1 MWPFGKKKEQE
12 HVVGRVETP
21 ILLTNTLT
29 EDKERFS
36 PLKAGEVS
44 LYSCGPTVYGPQHIG
59 NLRSAVFSDALT
71 RMLTSAG
78 YTVKKVVNITD
89 VGHLVGDGDDGE
101 DKMQVGAKR
110 ENTTPEAIAERYT
123 KQYLEDI
130 AALNIDTSTITFPRA
145 SEYIKEQIAMIQT
158 LEEKGYAYHAE
169 DGVYFDTDKY
179 EGYGK
184 LGGIMKV
191 KLMAG
196 ARVKMVGGKR
206 GLHDF
211 ALWRHAKPH
220 DLQVWDSPW
229 GKGNPGWSIECSAMI
244 RATLGQTIDIHTG
257 GEDHIGVHHNNEIAQ
272 SENANGKP
280 LARIWMHHAFLTIA
294 GEKIA
299 KSAGNTY
306 VLDDVR
312 AKHIDPLALRY
323 FFMQA
328 HYKTPL
334 SFTWEALAASQE
346 ALMRLWKRTQEVK
359 TLAEGTSEPS
369 AASLKIEAYLRDDLA
384 IPQALASLNDALRD
398 TTLSPTQVWGAIE
411 AAEGVLGLSL
421 TNPPKGT
428 LTLQE
433 LPPEVQKLALE
444 REEARTSKDFAR
456 SDELRIHIQNSG
468 YQVDDGPSGTIY
480 TESHR

>member
-1 MWPFGKKKEQE
+1 M
-12 HVVGRVETP
+12 
-21 ILLTNTLT
+21 
-29 EDKERFS
+29 
-36 PLKAGEVS
+36 
-44 LYSCGPTVYGPQHIG
+44 
-59 NLRSAVFSDALT
+59 
-71 RMLTSAG
+71 
-78 YTVKKVVNITD
+78 
-89 VGHLVGDGDDGE
+89 
-101 DKMQVGAKR
+101 
-110 ENTTPEAIAERYT
+110 
-123 KQYLEDI
+123 
-130 AALNIDTSTITFPRA
+130 
-145 SEYIKEQIAMIQT
+145 
-158 LEEKGYAYHAE
+158 
-169 DGVYFDTDKY
+169 
-179 EGYGK
+179 
-184 LGGIMKV
+184 
-191 KLMAG
+191 
-196 ARVKMVGGKR
+196 
-206 GLHDF
+206 
-211 ALWRHAKPH
+211 
-220 DLQVWDSPW
+220 
-229 GKGNPGWSIECSAMI
+229 
-244 RATLGQTIDIHTG
+244 
-257 GEDHIGVHHNNEIAQ
+257 
-272 SENANGKP
+272 
-280 LARIWMHHAFLTIA
+280 
-294 GEKIA
+294 
-299 KSAGNTY
+299 
-306 VLDDVR
+306 LDDVR